1 MSRRTPSG
9 PSPKSTR
16 PWLCQDL
23 PLLAQPTYLQ
33 PQPAQLLT
41 LRCRLPSLRRPS
53 SRSACATQLR
63 IDCAEGSNSLA
74 RWYGLR
80 PDRTSSRIG
89 CRYSEGYRLLLLDIV
104 GTSSAKD
111 QVSTKPGQAFRL
123 KAWLEMAVVEYNGKG
138 GKYRTNR
145 ATRERKG
152 TLQGAPISPL
162 LSSIYMCHFI
172 LGFRALGFG
181 RRFDA
186 EIINYADV

>member
-1 MSRRTPSG
+1 M
-9 PSPKSTR
+9 
-16 PWLCQDL
+16 
-23 PLLAQPTYLQ
+23 
-33 PQPAQLLT
+33 
-41 LRCRLPSLRRPS
+41 
-53 SRSACATQLR
+53 
-63 IDCAEGSNSLA
+63 
-74 RWYGLR
+74 
-80 PDRTSSRIG
+80 
-89 CRYSEGYRLLLLDIV
+89 
-104 GTSSAKD
+104 
-111 QVSTKPGQAFRL
+111 STKPGQAFRL